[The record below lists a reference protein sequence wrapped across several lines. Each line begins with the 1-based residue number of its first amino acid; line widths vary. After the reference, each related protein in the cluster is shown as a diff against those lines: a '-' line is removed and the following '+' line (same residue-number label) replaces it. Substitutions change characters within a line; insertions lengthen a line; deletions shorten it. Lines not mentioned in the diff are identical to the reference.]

1 MLRPWF
7 RTSRI
12 LVTFPLVLALVFAVA
27 CGSTTAEPETI
38 VREVTKQVEV
48 VTETEVTKVV
58 PVEVTQEEVKV
69 VVATP
74 LPTLEAVSMEVIK
87 GESFNFPIK
96 PAWVRNGKVTDTV
109 LEIGKRSNPG
119 AWDAHYAG
127 NLFSALVPTAPQ
139 FSQLTRYNP
148 VNPPEIVG
156 DLARGWD
163 ISPDGTEYTFRLH
176 DATWTDGTPVTA
188 DDIVFSL
195 DRITDPDA
203 IRSRTRVL
211 GSFYERGT
219 ATAVDDKTVKVPLK
233 FPAATFLPN
242 MSTDYMKMYARHNAE
257 QLTQDEANLAFGLI
271 GSGAWILKNFE
282 PNVVFEYERNPN
294 YFGAGRP
301 FLGGLKFNIIGRSYQ
316 RVYSS
321 LQVGQI
327 FSTEGPLSSGYRPE
341 EVFRVQED
349 TNGRMRA
356 LTLKNGSGSVFILHT
371 NKPPFDDPRVRRA
384 FSLGLD
390 RAEIVDV
397 LYCQNDYG
405 QCFGG
410 PNHFAIGSVGGVMV
424 EPPEELAMRPGY
436 GPSDQRAEDYAEAK
450 KLLADAGY
458 PNGIEV
464 NLNVSMSSGS
474 LQQSEIATEQLR
486 RNVGIDVRLDS
497 VDTAANMQRLGE
509 SVLNLTHNTAAT
521 IIPDAADNMDQHF
534 LQDILKNPDNW
545 SDARLDEL
553 LAAQAKEIDSEKRQA
568 TFQEMVEILHKGESH
583 VVPLVR
589 FDQGGLMDY
598 RIRGYHVPTSI
609 QLVHSWDQI
618 WWDADAECP
627 DERGCK

>member
-7 RTSRI
+7 RNSRI
-12 LVTFPLVLALVFAVA
+12 LVTFPLVLAVVFAVA
-27 CGSTTAEPETI
+27 CGSTTAEPKTI

-58 PVEVTQEEVKV
+58 PVEVTQEEVKM

-96 PAWVRNGKVTDTV
+96 PAWVRKGKVSDTV

-176 DATWTDGTPVTA
+176 DATWTDGMPVTA
-188 DDIVFSL
+188 DDIVYSL

-211 GSFYERGT
+211 SDFYERGT
-219 ATAVDDKTVKVPLK
+219 AEAIDEKTVRVPLK

-242 MSTDYMKMYARHNAE
+242 LSTDYMKMYARHNAE
-257 QLTQDEANLAFGLI
+257 PLTQDEANLAFGLI
-271 GSGAWILKNFE
+271 GSGPWILTKFE

-301 FLGGLKFNIIGRSYQ
+301 FMAGLRFNIVGTSYQ

-341 EVFRVQED
+341 DVFRTQED
-349 TNGRMRA
+349 TNGRVRA

-371 NKPPFDDPRVRRA
+371 NQPPFDDPRVRRA
-384 FSLGLD
+384 FYLGID

-397 LYCQNDYG
+397 LYCRNDYG

-410 PNHFAIGSVGGVMV
+410 PNHFAIGSVGGVPV
-424 EPPEELAMRPGY
+424 ETPEDLAKRPGY
-436 GPSDQRAEDYAEAK
+436 GPSDDRADDYAEAK
-450 KLLADAGY
+450 RLLTEAGY
-458 PNGIEV
+458 PGWHRGAPEQWQPSDNGETGRIS
-464 NLNVSMSSGS
+464 NR
-474 LQQSEIATEQLR
+474 ATEEKR
-486 RNVGIDVRLDS
+486 RNR
-497 VDTAANMQRLGE
+497 R
-509 SVLNLTHNTAAT
+509 
-521 IIPDAADNMDQHF
+521 
-534 LQDILKNPDNW
+534 KNRR
-545 SDARLDEL
+545 SG
-553 LAAQAKEIDSEKRQA
+553 
-568 TFQEMVEILHKGESH
+568 F
-583 VVPLVR
+583 
-589 FDQGGLMDY
+589 
-598 RIRGYHVPTSI
+598 RGPTCS
-609 QLVHSWDQI
+609 
-618 WWDADAECP
+618 
-627 DERGCK
+627 G

>member
-7 RTSRI
+7 QTSRI
-12 LVTFPLVLALVFAVA
+12 LVVVPLILALAVAVA

-58 PVEVTQEEVKV
+58 PVEVTQEEVKL

-74 LPTLEAVSMEVIK
+74 LPTSEALSMEVVK
-87 GESFNFPIK
+87 GETVNFPIK
-96 PAWVRNGKVTDTV
+96 PAWVRGGKVSDTV
-109 LEIGKRSNPG
+109 LEIGARNNPG
-119 AWDAHYAG
+119 AWDAHFAG
-127 NLFSALVPTAPQ
+127 NLFSALIPTAPQ
-139 FSQLTRYNP
+139 FSQLTRFNP
-148 VNPPEIVG
+148 VSPSEIVG

-163 ISPDGTEYTFRLH
+163 INANGDEFTFRLH
-176 DATWTDGTPVTA
+176 DATWSDGQPVTA
-188 DDIVFSL
+188 DDIVYSL

-211 GSFYERGT
+211 SSFYERGT

-242 MSTDYMKMYARHNAE
+242 LSTDYMKMYARHNAE
-257 QLTQDEANLAFGLI
+257 PLSQDQANLAFNLI
-271 GSGAWILKNFE
+271 GSGPWILKNFE
-282 PNVVFEYERNPN
+282 PNVIFEYERNPN

-327 FSTEGPLSSGYRPE
+327 YSTEGPLSSGYRPE

-349 TNGRMRA
+349 TNGRVRA
-356 LTLKNGSGSVFILHT
+356 LSLKNGSGSVFILHT

-410 PNHFAIGSVGGVMV
+410 PNHFAVGSVGGVMV
-424 EPPEELAMRPGY
+424 EPPEELAKRPGY
-436 GPSDQRAEDYAEAK
+436 GPSDQRADDYAEAK
-450 KLLADAGY
+450 QLLADAGF

-474 LQQSEIATEQLR
+474 LQQSEIAAEQLR

-509 SVLNLTHNTAAT
+509 SALNLTHNTAAT
-521 IIPDAADNMDQHF
+521 ITPDAADNIDQHF

-545 SDARLDEL
+545 SDPRLDEL

-568 TFQEMVEILHKGESH
+568 IFQEMVDILHKGESH

-598 RIRGYHVPTSI
+598 RIQGYHVPTSI
-609 QLVHSWDQI
+609 QLVHSWDQV
-618 WWDADAECP
+618 WWDPDAECP
-627 DERGCK
+627 DERGCN